1 MKIILKNTGIVLG
14 IVLLTLLTSLLSI
27 GLERWFGLTG
37 LLVFLFIV
45 VVGGVVA
52 FTLLDLNYAKN
63 VKRINDK
70 YK

>member
-1 MKIILKNTGIVLG
+1 MKIVLKNTGIVLG

-52 FTLLDLNYAKN
+52 FTLLDLNYARN